1 MVNKMKKRIK
11 TNLLKQVK
19 KMSMKNKK
27 RNRFLFIILF
37 IFIYSIKYKGKV
49 NKV

>member
-27 RNRFLFIILF
+27 RNKKPALT
-37 IFIYSIKYKGKV
+37 KCCGKV
-49 NKV
+49 FRLSQERINT